1 MWKMLND
8 KFKMEYLGALPE
20 IIQSTDPLPVREQ
33 IAEHYAHGGG
43 YSPMDGWTLDT
54 ASNNITYPDDEPLIP
69 RASLLV
75 RDELVIVYDY
85 AFVAIV
91 QADGSFAVVRMD

>member
-1 MWKMLND
+1 MWKLYND
-8 KFKMEYLGALPE
+8 QFKKEYLGLLPE

-54 ASNNITYPDDEPLIP
+54 ASNNISYPGDEPLIP

-85 AFVAIV
+85 AFVAII
-91 QADGSFAVVRMD
+91 QKNGDFAVQRMD